1 LKTDV
6 GLRSQSAGNISL
18 AMKLVLALTLVAVG
32 ASVFMTFAY
41 APEHRVQGNLQRIFY
56 SHISTAGICYVAFI
70 IVAIGGAMYLAR
82 RDPKWDRLA
91 RAAALLGVVF
101 TTIVLLTGCIW
112 GTRVWGACWT
122 WDPRLTTTL
131 VLWFVYVGY
140 LMLRGYIDEREQKR
154 RIAAIVG
161 IVGAVV
167 VPVNYLSVFWWRT
180 LHPQSTIIV
189 EGRGGLAPE
198 MLQTL
203 IVTFFAF
210 ILLFGLLLRLQVRL
224 ERLSDAAEDLRMAAF
239 AKDGAY

>member
-1 LKTDV
+1 MKTD
-6 GLRSQSAGNISL
+6 GSPGSRPADNTSL
-18 AMKLVLALTLVAVG
+18 AMKLVLVLTLVAVG
-32 ASVFMTFAY
+32 ASVFMTFGY
-41 APEHRVQGNLQRIFY
+41 APEHLVQGNLQRIFY
-56 SHISTAGICYVAFI
+56 AHVSTATVCYIAFI
-70 IVAIGGAMYLAR
+70 IVAIGGAMYLAIR
-82 RDPKWDRLA
+82 NPKWDRLA
-91 RAAALLGVVF
+91 RAAALLGVAF

-112 GTRVWGACWT
+112 GTKVWGACWT

-189 EGRGGLAPE
+189 EGGGGLAPE

-203 IVTFFAF
+203 MVTFFAF

>member
-1 LKTDV
+1 
-6 GLRSQSAGNISL
+6 
-18 AMKLVLALTLVAVG
+18 MKLYLALTLAAIS
-32 ASVFMTFAY
+32 ASIFMTFGY
-41 APEHRVQGNLQRIFY
+41 APEHLVQGNLQRIFY
-56 SHISTAGICYVAFI
+56 AHLSTATVSYIAFI
-70 IVAIGGAMYLAR
+70 IVAVGGAMYLANR
-82 RDPKWDRLA
+82 NPKWDRLA

-112 GTRVWGACWT
+112 GSRVWGACWT

-154 RIAAIVG
+154 RIAAVVG

-167 VPVNYLSVFWWRT
+167 VPINYLSVFWWRT
-180 LHPQSTIIV
+180 LHPQSTIV
-189 EGRGGLAPE
+189 VAGGGGLEPA

-203 IVTFFAF
+203 IVSFFAF

-224 ERLSDAAEDLRMAAF
+224 ETLSDGAEDLRMAAF
-239 AKDGAY
+239 ARESAL

>member
-1 LKTDV
+1 LKTDA
-6 GLRSQSAGNISL
+6 GPHTRPTGNISL
-18 AMKLVLALTLVAVG
+18 GMKLVLALTLVAVG
-32 ASVFMTFAY
+32 ASVFMTFGY

-56 SHISTAGICYVAFI
+56 AHVSTATVCYIAFI
-70 IVAIGGAMYLAR
+70 IVAIGGAMYLVR

-189 EGRGGLAPE
+189 EGGGGLAPE

-203 IVTFFAF
+203 IATFFAF